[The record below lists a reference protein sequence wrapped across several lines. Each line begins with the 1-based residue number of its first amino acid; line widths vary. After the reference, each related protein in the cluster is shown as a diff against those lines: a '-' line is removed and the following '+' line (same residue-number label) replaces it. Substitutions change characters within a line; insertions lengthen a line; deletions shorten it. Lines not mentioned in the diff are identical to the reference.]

1 MIYKFKYKKVES
13 KLIKHEVQVME
24 GDIVKISDNKK
35 KYIIKLL
42 HNSDISPYFGSCY
55 IISDDG
61 VDEYDFK
68 RISNVTFVT
77 REFEDP
83 DHF

>member
-1 MIYKFKYKKVES
+1 MIFEFKYKKVES

-24 GDIVKISDNKK
+24 GDIVKVPDNKK
-35 KYIIKLL
+35 NFIIQLI
-42 HNSDISPYFGSCY
+42 HNSDTSPYFGSCY

-61 VDEYDFK
+61 VDGYESM
-68 RISNVTFVT
+68 RIRNLTFVT
-77 REFEDP
+77 RDFEDP

>member
-1 MIYKFKYKKVES
+1 MIFEFKYKKVES
-13 KLIKHEVQVME
+13 KLIKHKVQVME
-24 GDIVKISDNKK
+24 GDIVKIPNNEKNFKID
-35 KYIIKLL
+35 II
-42 HNSDISPYFGSCY
+42 HNSDMSLYFGSCY

-61 VDEYDFK
+61 VDVYESMH
-68 RISNVTFVT
+68 ISNLTFVT